1 MPPDS
6 RQVDVQ
12 QERGERNPALAA
24 SATHQKLATAAGADD
39 GQLTEP
45 KLFPDEQELRRIID
59 LIPQTIVVLGRDGK
73 AIFANRV
80 ALEYTGLS
88 LDEVRADNFRERVFH
103 PEDVQGL
110 CEERQRGLSGSVP
123 FENEQ
128 RARGKDGKYRWFLI
142 RYNPLLDE
150 RGNVIRWYATGTD
163 IEDRK
168 QAENRLRQDEH
179 ELRQLIDLLPQHV
192 LVLDRQG
199 KLLQANQT
207 MLDYK
212 GFTLEEMKGGGD
224 QQRMKRDVHPDDLER
239 VQSERSVGF
248 SRGVP
253 FESEKRLL
261 GTDGQFRW
269 FLFRYKPM
277 VSDDGEIVRWF
288 ATATDIDDR
297 KRAEDLA
304 AGEKR
309 LLEMVTSGHSMQG
322 ILEALCQFVESMTGG
337 CYCSVVLVDPSG
349 TRLEHG
355 AAPSLPDSFV
365 TSIVGRPLNADSG
378 PCAMAAYLNEQV
390 IAADLTTE
398 TRWAAYEW
406 CPMALAHGVRACWSM
421 PISSSA
427 GNVLGAFAIYYPEP
441 RMPTPLDQ
449 AIIDQ
454 FTHIASITIE
464 RQRSQEALT
473 SALDEIRTSEAKLRQ
488 VIDTIPTLA
497 WCNLPDGPNEFLNK
511 RWHDY
516 TGLSPEE
523 SHGWGWQAAFH
534 PEDLP
539 SVMEKWRE
547 LLVSGE
553 PDEIEARL
561 RRWDGVFRRFLIRV
575 EPFRDETGKIIR
587 WYGTSTDIEALKQ
600 TEEKLREDEREL
612 RRITDAI
619 PQAIVV
625 QDPSGIPLYANQTT
639 LDYTGLTLDDIVS
652 PGFRERIFHPDDLE
666 RLRDERQAALAR
678 GLPFE
683 VEQRALRRDGHYRWF
698 LIRYNPFRGER
709 GQVIRWYATGTD
721 IDDRVRAEERT
732 HNENLAL
739 REQIDRDSMFE
750 DIVGSSEAL
759 RKVLRQVAKVAPSDS
774 TVLILGE
781 TGTGKE
787 LIARAIHKRSNRA
800 ARAFFGVNCAAIPA
814 SLIASELFGH
824 EKGAFTGA
832 TQRRLGRFEAAN
844 GGTIF
849 LDEVGDLPPEIQI
862 ALLRVLQEREI
873 ERVGSNKAI
882 PVDVRV
888 LAATHHDL
896 DTLVAEGKFRQDL
909 LYRLSVVPIQMPSLR
924 ERTDDIPLLVDYFA
938 GRFGKKAGKK
948 FRTIEKKTVELFE
961 SYQWPGNVR
970 ELQNVIERAVIL
982 SDGDIF
988 CVDETWLKR
997 QAPQFAAP
1005 AVRLNS
1011 ALQRQEK
1018 ELIEAALAEA
1028 RGRVSGPDGAATK
1041 LGLPRPTLDAKI
1053 KRLGIDKYRFKV
1065 RRSS

>member
-1 MPPDS
+1 
-6 RQVDVQ
+6 
-12 QERGERNPALAA
+12 
-24 SATHQKLATAAGADD
+24 
-39 GQLTEP
+39 
-45 KLFPDEQELRRIID
+45 
-59 LIPQTIVVLGRDGK
+59 
-73 AIFANRV
+73 
-80 ALEYTGLS
+80 
-88 LDEVRADNFRERVFH
+88 
-103 PEDVQGL
+103 
-110 CEERQRGLSGSVP
+110 
-123 FENEQ
+123 
-128 RARGKDGKYRWFLI
+128 
-142 RYNPLLDE
+142 
-150 RGNVIRWYATGTD
+150 
-163 IEDRK
+163 
-168 QAENRLRQDEH
+168 
-179 ELRQLIDLLPQHV
+179 
-192 LVLDRQG
+192 
-199 KLLQANQT
+199 
-207 MLDYK
+207 
-212 GFTLEEMKGGGD
+212 
-224 QQRMKRDVHPDDLER
+224 
-239 VQSERSVGF
+239 
-248 SRGVP
+248 
-253 FESEKRLL
+253 
-261 GTDGQFRW
+261 
-269 FLFRYKPM
+269 
-277 VSDDGEIVRWF
+277 
-288 ATATDIDDR
+288 
-297 KRAEDLA
+297 
-304 AGEKR
+304 
-309 LLEMVTSGHSMQG
+309 
-322 ILEALCQFVESMTGG
+322 
-337 CYCSVVLVDPSG
+337 
-349 TRLEHG
+349 
-355 AAPSLPDSFV
+355 
-365 TSIVGRPLNADSG
+365 
-378 PCAMAAYLNEQV
+378 
-390 IAADLTTE
+390 
-398 TRWAAYEW
+398 
-406 CPMALAHGVRACWSM
+406 
-421 PISSSA
+421 
-427 GNVLGAFAIYYPEP
+427 
-441 RMPTPLDQ
+441 MPTPLDQ

-454 FTHIASITIE
+454 FTHIASITVE

-511 RWHDY
+511 RWHEY

-539 SVMEKWRE
+539 SVMEKWQE

-561 RRWDGVFRRFLIRV
+561 RRRDGVFRRFLIRV

-683 VEQRALRRDGHYRWF
+683 IEQRALRRDGQYRWF
-698 LIRYNPFRGER
+698 LIRYNPFRSER

-832 TQRRLGRFEAAN
+832 TQRRLGRFESAN

-849 LDEVGDLPPEIQI
+849 LDEVGDLPSEIQI

-924 ERTDDIPLLVDYFA
+924 ERTDDIPLLVDYFV

-948 FRTIEKKTVELFE
+948 FRTIEKKTVELFK

-997 QAPQFAAP
+997 QPARFAAP

-1018 ELIEAALAEA
+1018 EMIEAALAEA